1 MARTDKVVGIE
12 DAGNKK
18 DATPFSAD
26 TKKAADVGSSHGTAQ
41 TRLWSTQAGYT
52 IAVAPGKNAA
62 FKKHVLVLESS
73 DPVLKTVRETRAP
86 EVKEVL
92 DKPFQSDEDLAKFNK
107 FLQNLV
113 FNGEAGRPNRRGIVA
128 VLGLFDSSDGLDVN
142 TPPDLLIMKAI
153 RTKSFKE
160 GI

>member
-1 MARTDKVVGIE
+1 MARNEKTVGIE

-18 DATPFSAD
+18 DSIPFSAE
-26 TKKAADVGSSHGTAQ
+26 TKKAADV

-107 FLQNLV
+107 FLQSLV
-113 FNGEAGRPNRRGIVA
+113 FNGEAGRPNRRGMVA

>member
-1 MARTDKVVGIE
+1 MARTDKAVGIE
-12 DAGNKK
+12 DAGDKK
-18 DATPFSAD
+18 DSIPFSAE
-26 TKKAADVGSSHGTAQ
+26 TKKAADV

-107 FLQNLV
+107 FLQSLV
-113 FNGEAGRPNRRGIVA
+113 FNGEAGRPNRRGMVA